1 LTAFAVGF
9 DLDMTLVDSRP
20 GIAATF
26 RLLGALTGVDIDAD
40 AVVARL
46 GPPLE
51 QEIARWY
58 PADQVTAAA
67 ARYRELYP
75 DHAVVS
81 SPALP
86 GAADA
91 LAAVRA
97 AGGRVVVVTAKMPAL
112 AELHLRHLG
121 LPYDELYGF
130 AWADGKSAAL
140 KAAGATVYVGD
151 HVADMVAAREAG
163 VFGIGV
169 TTGPCA
175 AGELVV
181 AGADAVLPDLLGFP
195 ALLAQIRLGRGDSG
209 G

>member
-1 LTAFAVGF
+1 MLTVGF

-20 GIAATF
+20 GIAATY
-26 RLLGALTGVDIDAD
+26 RLLGALTGVEIDAD

-58 PADQVTAAA
+58 PPEQVTSAVE
-67 ARYRELYP
+67 RYRTLYP
-75 DHAVVS
+75 DHAVLP

-86 GAADA
+86 GAPEA

-97 AGGRVVVVTAKMPAL
+97 AGGRVLVVTAKMPAL

-121 LPYDELYGF
+121 LPFDELYGF
-130 AWADGKSAAL
+130 AWADGKAAAL
-140 KAAGATVYVGD
+140 RSAGATAYVGD
-151 HVADMVAAREAG
+151 HVADMVAARDAG
-163 VFGIGV
+163 VIGIGV
-169 TTGPCA
+169 TTGPCS

-181 AGADAVLPDLLGFP
+181 AGADVVLPDLRAFP
-195 ALLAQIRLGRGDSG
+195 PLLARIQLGHGVTG